1 MFRNSVAFLVR
12 QIKSQQRQE
21 PIIESL
27 CAFKVGNSNM
37 NMVNHWFHIGTS
49 TTLRMFHKHP
59 TMEPLACNL

>member
-49 TTLRMFHKHP
+49 ATLRMFHKHP
-59 TMEPLACNL
+59 TMEPLACNS